1 VRRLT
6 GAAGDRRALY
16 WAFLVATSVAIFYF
30 NTRPQVVRTAS
41 DLLNRV
47 IWEGGHLASHA
58 VLGAAAWLAGTAT
71 WGHPRGVRVGVAI
84 AVVHSFLDEA
94 VQALVPTR
102 KVDPLDVAMNLIGV
116 ALATWG
122 MEWWRQRRRSLVEP
136 PQDRVLERS
145 HTEHRD

>member
-1 VRRLT
+1 MGETHTPGR
-6 GAAGDRRALY
+6 RRALY
-16 WAFLVATSVAIFYF
+16 WGMLALVSVAIFYA
-30 NTRPQVVRTAS
+30 NTRPQVVRTES
-41 DLLNRV
+41 DLLNR
-47 IWEGGHLASHA
+47 ILWEGGHLVSHA
-58 VLGAAAWLAGTAT
+58 VLGVTAWLAGTAT
-71 WGHPRGVRVGVAI
+71 WGHPGGVRVGVAI

-122 MEWWRQRRRSLVEP
+122 MEWWRQRHRSLVEP